1 MADLG
6 GVFDASTVEP
16 SQPMEILPP
25 GKYMAQIIESE
36 MKETKSGGQMLALT
50 LEITEGGSAGR
61 KLWDNLNLV
70 NSNTQAQE
78 IAQRTLSAICHAV
91 GKIQV
96 SNSEQLHFVPMLVT
110 VAVEPDNRDPDRKR
124 NVVKGYTAAGNA
136 ALASATPAPRF
147 GASRPAAAAAAP
159 AAAPATAAKKAAP
172 WARG

>member
-16 SQPMEILPP
+16 SQPIEILPP
-25 GKYMAQIIESE
+25 GRYMAQIIESE

-50 LEITEGGSAGR
+50 LEITEGNSMHR

-70 NSNTQAQE
+70 NANAQAQE

-124 NVVKGYTAAGNA
+124 NVIKGYSAAGNA
-136 ALASATPAPRF
+136 APAAASPAPRF
-147 GASRPAAAAAAP
+147 GAARPAAAAP
-159 AAAPATAAKKAAP
+159 AAPATKKAAP